1 MAFNRRRPDPEG
13 RADYQPGVLK
23 SSINVDNSENDRRL
37 HSPNAAAEARAT
49 RSSRENRSVR
59 ARAARPFYPQ
69 VQTSSACPG
78 MSVWCQNQTRAPQQ
92 ASLVQLSR
100 GSVVTSGFAPN
111 YQIQSASVRSPLAPS
126 PPLGWR
132 PYAVRHGDSRGI
144 HRGTLARKSSYWAP
158 NF

>member
-1 MAFNRRRPDPEG
+1 MI
-13 RADYQPGVLK
+13 
-23 SSINVDNSENDRRL
+23 S
-37 HSPNAAAEARAT
+37 T
-49 RSSRENRSVR
+49 SREWLHR
-59 ARAARPFYPQ
+59 AR
-69 VQTSSACPG
+69 
-78 MSVWCQNQTRAPQQ
+78 TRLVHRSKQ
-92 ASLVQLSR
+92 ALYRLSR

-132 PYAVRHGDSRGI
+132 PYAVRQGDSRGI